1 MSKQL
6 SPKDAKKPS
15 SGKIDTTVIVALFA
29 LIGTLATALF
39 NSPVILEWLRNKPT
53 ATALSAPLQP
63 PSVSS
68 SATAAYSSAQG
79 QLSSN
84 SSSPLPAASVPSP
97 SGGAAD
103 CLAQYFAD
111 IEPTRQISIEEGTS
125 GQDYPILS
133 QDLAKTDFLGPI
145 GIRLTK
151 NAKMIAGL
159 SFIFFVDS
167 HLFKLTSVVDSKC
180 QAVAQYSNADRGGDR
195 NALQDSE
202 TLKIELAEGSF
213 SLRFIFWG
221 PADFRFNFL
230 QLQ

>member
-6 SPKDAKKPS
+6 SPKDAKRPS
-15 SGKIDTTVIVALFA
+15 SGKIDTTIVVALFA

-53 ATALSAPLQP
+53 ATALSAPLQS
-63 PSVSS
+63 PSDSS
-68 SATAAYSSAQG
+68 KVTAGSSTAQG

-84 SSSPLPAASVPSP
+84 SSNPLPVAPAPLP
-97 SGGAAD
+97 SGGSVD
-103 CLAQYFAD
+103 CLAKYFAD
-111 IEPTRQISIEEGTS
+111 IEPTRQISIEEGAS

-151 NAKMIAGL
+151 NGKMIAGI
-159 SFIFFVDS
+159 SFIFFIDS

-180 QAVAQYSNADRGGDR
+180 QGVAQYSNADRGGDR
-195 NALQDSE
+195 NMLQDSD
-202 TLKIELAEGSF
+202 TLKIELAEGLF
-213 SLRFIFWG
+213 SLRLTFWG
-221 PADFRFNFL
+221 PADFRFTFL
-230 QLQ
+230 QL